1 MAEAP
6 DLMTALPVSD
16 DEHLAANNFDQSSR
30 ALRHGTEHF
39 IERDEIRPSRKG
51 YWDIMSIFRSGNQK
65 SSAQSKS
72 SCDELSHV

>member
-6 DLMTALPVSD
+6 DLMTALPVFD
-16 DEHLAANNFDQSSR
+16 DEHLAANNSDQPSR
-30 ALRHGTEHF
+30 TLRQGTELF
-39 IERDEIRPSRKG
+39 IERDGIRPSRKG

-65 SSAQSKS
+65 SSAQFKS